1 MKHVPLFIFVF
12 ISVFNL
18 KAEDRYAL
26 LIGINNYIKPDSSR
40 SEIIVRPAISDL
52 PACENNVA
60 MMKQLLIGKYGF
72 SQINIQS
79 IMNQHA
85 KRDSI
90 LQALNTALNQCD
102 KGDAFFFYF
111 SGHGSQLINKLS
123 KEPDLKDE
131 TIVPA
136 DGVYKNKDIRDKE
149 LAKIFQRF
157 LDKGVSVTAVF
168 QCCHS
173 GSIARGLGFNEER
186 IEASGEIIEDGASY
200 PEPEKNGAL
209 IFSASQD
216 FQVSLARKWSNG
228 NWYSDFTKAFVEVA
242 KKSTPQTSAQNLYAA
257 TVLQLKE
264 YGASQVPALA
274 ANAERRNAP
283 LFGQDQSVESPFSIL
298 VEKVLADKS
307 LLLQGGTAM
316 GLERGTELEN
326 AGKTIKI
333 EITGDPD
340 LTKSTAK
347 IILGD
352 VMAIKT
358 GSSFF
363 VSRYAYSGENKLQ
376 VCIPDAKMSREVFYG
391 FKTQLTSFLAA
402 KNMRIT
408 HSPDADYGLY
418 FNNAKWYLNDGTS
431 ERCLDTTLNF
441 DMLSSIIQNGKS
453 IRLQLPV
460 YAELHGQIT
469 SLLIRQYSCVN
480 ISELGNSDYFLSG
493 TLAGDQLNYTL
504 VKTQE
509 DSSSSSVF
517 PQQSAAIT
525 MDTTQENRI
534 ASEVC
539 NNLWKLSRIKSWLN
553 LEGDDSGESFPYDVS
568 LKNLSTGQMMGGG
581 VVKEEEKYQLYFV
594 KTSSVPADKI
604 KKRWVYV
611 FVLQSDGSIQLLFP
625 EPDRGNI
632 ENFLPIDPSRE
643 EERMF
648 AGTINVNPPFGIDN
662 IICLTSSEQLT
673 NPAMIAQ
680 EGITTKSAN
689 QNALELLITSMNT
702 QTRSAASVKAPET
715 WSVQKIRFR
724 SVPK

>member
-1 MKHVPLFIFVF
+1 MKHILLIIFLFVSI
-12 ISVFNL
+12 FNL
-18 KAEDRYAL
+18 NAEDRYAL

-40 SEIIVRPAISDL
+40 SEIIVRSSIPNL
-52 PACENNVA
+52 PACENNVT

-72 SQINIQS
+72 SQINIKS

-85 KRDSI
+85 TRDSI
-90 LQALNTALNQCD
+90 LQALNAALNQCD

-200 PEPEKNGAL
+200 PEPEKYGAL

-216 FQVSLARKWSNG
+216 FQVSLARKWPNG

-242 KKSTPQTSAQNLYAA
+242 KKSAPQTSAQNLHAA
-257 TVLQLKE
+257 ILLQLKA
-264 YGASQVPALA
+264 YGASQVPAFA
-274 ANAERRNAP
+274 ATTARRNSP
-283 LFGQDQSVESPFSIL
+283 LFGVDGSMENRFSIL
-298 VEKVLADKS
+298 VEEVRADKTV
-307 LLLQGGTAM
+307 LLQGGTAM

-326 AGKTIKI
+326 TGKTIKM
-333 EITGDPD
+333 EVTGDPD
-340 LTKSTAK
+340 LTKSKAK
-347 IILGD
+347 IISGD
-352 VMAIKT
+352 AMAVKS

-363 VSRYAYSGENKLQ
+363 VSRYAYGGQNKLQ
-376 VCIPDAKMSREVFYG
+376 VAIPAANMSRAEFYR
-391 FKTQLTSFLAA
+391 FNRQLASFIVA
-402 KNMRIT
+402 KNLRIT
-408 HSPDADYGLY
+408 YSPDDDYRLY
-418 FNNAKWYLNDGTS
+418 FNDDKWYLNDGTS
-431 ERCLDTTLNF
+431 EKCLDTTINF
-441 DMLSSIIQNGKS
+441 EMLAGIIQNGKS

-460 YAELHGQIT
+460 YAELHERII
-469 SLLIRQYSCVN
+469 SLLNRQYSCVN

-493 TLAGDQLNYTL
+493 TLIGDQLDYTL

-509 DSSSSSVF
+509 DSSSSCVF
-517 PQQSAAIT
+517 PPQSAPIT
-525 MDTTQENRI
+525 TDTTQENRI
-534 ASEVC
+534 ASEVG

-553 LEGDDSGESFPYDVS
+553 LEGEDSGESFPYDVS

-581 VVKEEEKYQLYFV
+581 VVKYGEQYQLYLV
-594 KTSSVPADKI
+594 KNSLLPPEKI
-604 KKRWVYV
+604 KRRWVYV
-611 FVLQSDGSIQLLFP
+611 FVLSSDGSIILLFP
-625 EPDRGNI
+625 SPDRGNV
-632 ENFLPIDPSRE
+632 ENFLPIDTSSE

-648 AGTINVNPPFGIDN
+648 ARSVSVNPPFGIDN
-662 IICLTSSEQLT
+662 IICLTSSDPLS
-673 NPAMIAQ
+673 NPAIIQQ
-680 EGITTKSAN
+680 EGITTKSAS
-689 QNALELLITSMNT
+689 QNPLEELINSMNAR
-702 QTRSAASVKAPET
+702 TRSATPVKAPET
-715 WSVQKIRFR
+715 WSVQKIQFR